1 MTALDMTADAEE
13 YREIASQWHGG
24 QASALYAYAS
34 SGAVVPGLSQEVR
47 RCLQDL
53 SAITSTPRRKVTPAD
68 FSDAFRLG
76 KLLGHVSGLEDR
88 LNEDRACEKSPT
100 GWHEWANN
108 EQCCH
113 CGKEVP

>member
-1 MTALDMTADAEE
+1 MTALDLTANAAEM
-13 YREIASQWHGG
+13 REIAADWHGG

-34 SGAVVPGLSQEVR
+34 TGSLVPGLSMEVR
-47 RCLQDL
+47 RCM
-53 SAITSTPRRKVTPAD
+53 SEIEARRARGRHPSD
-68 FSDAFRLG
+68 FASMYALG
-76 KLLGHVSGLEDR
+76 KLLGHVSNLEDR
-88 LNEDRACEKSPT
+88 LNEDRACPKSPT